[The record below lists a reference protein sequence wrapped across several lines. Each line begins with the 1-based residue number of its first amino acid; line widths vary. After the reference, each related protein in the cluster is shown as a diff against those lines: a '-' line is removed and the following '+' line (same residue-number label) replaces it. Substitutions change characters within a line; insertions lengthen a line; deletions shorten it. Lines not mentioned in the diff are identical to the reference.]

1 VRRFFQ
7 QRTRLSSILVYGIA
21 NAMPGATSAV
31 LLVLYTRVF
40 RLGEFGRYGV
50 LTAIIAVIGIIADLG
65 MPAAILRNYYD
76 RHHKEGEARE
86 YVSSIVA
93 GYRFVMLCV
102 LPLVGVALYFIWPLV
117 GMSVK
122 LVLATIAILLSISY
136 FERSGELLGAVCR
149 ATEKPSY
156 FLIGR
161 VANAVA
167 NILAAVVIVLML
179 HGGVTGALLARLVG
193 CFVLWVTFHLIM
205 AMKLGIGGGRLRWPE
220 LRACLSFGLPFV
232 PTRLAGW
239 AQRLALRPMLAKL
252 VPLRSVGLFT
262 VASGIANVPTLV
274 TAAFDFALAPIYYK
288 RRAEG
293 GKTFI
298 ETIEGLGRT
307 FLGGQFA
314 LWAIFILFTREIVE
328 LAAGARY
335 AGAVPSCAL
344 LFCAA
349 SARCLNPFVM
359 RQLQFLK
366 QTWLLPIVTIP
377 CGALSLAIT
386 IIFCGRYGIFAAAWA
401 LLISEVVLLTAL
413 TVVIRFFERSHLSL
427 SRMLLLLASLLIL
440 AIWVCVGEP
449 VPAGLPGVV
458 VKLGVAIAIAIMSFA
473 LSIWPNRVLLLRL
486 ASG

>member
-1 VRRFFQ
+1 MRRFFQ

-76 RHHKEGEARE
+76 KHHKAAEARE
-86 YVSSIVA
+86 YVSSIIT
-93 GYRFVMLCV
+93 GYRFVMLCI
-102 LPLVGVALYFIWPLV
+102 LPLVGAALYFIWPLV

-122 LVLATIAILLSISY
+122 LVLATIAVLLSISF
-136 FERSGELLGAVCR
+136 FERSGELLGTVCR

-161 VANAVA
+161 VANGVA
-167 NILAAVVIVLML
+167 TMLAAVVIVLML
-179 HGGVTGALLARLVG
+179 HGGVIGALLARLFG
-193 CFVLWVTFHLIM
+193 GFVLWLAYHVLM
-205 AMKLGIGGGRLRWPE
+205 AMKLGIGRGRFRWSE
-220 LRACLSFGLPFV
+220 LRACLSFGLPIV

-252 VPLRSVGLFT
+252 VPLRFVGLFT

-274 TAAFDFALAPIYYK
+274 TTAFDFALAPIYYR

-298 ETIEGLGRT
+298 ETIEGLGRA

-314 LWAIFILFTREIVE
+314 LWVVFILFTREIVE
-328 LAAGARY
+328 VVAGARY
-335 AGAVPSCAL
+335 AGAAPTCAL

-349 SARCLNPFVM
+349 SARCLNPFM
-359 RQLQFLK
+359 LRQLQFLK

-377 CGALSLAIT
+377 CAGLSLAIT
-386 IIFCGRYGIFAAAWA
+386 IIFCGRYGIFAAAWGV
-401 LLISEVVLLTAL
+401 LISEVVLVTGL
-413 TVVIRFFERSHLSL
+413 TVAIRFYERSHLSL
-427 SRMLLLLASLLIL
+427 STIL
-440 AIWVCVGEP
+440 ANRSARHRREARRSDC
-449 VPAGLPGVV
+449 
-458 VKLGVAIAIAIMSFA
+458 
-473 LSIWPNRVLLLRL
+473 NRVDVICYFDL
-486 ASG
+486 A